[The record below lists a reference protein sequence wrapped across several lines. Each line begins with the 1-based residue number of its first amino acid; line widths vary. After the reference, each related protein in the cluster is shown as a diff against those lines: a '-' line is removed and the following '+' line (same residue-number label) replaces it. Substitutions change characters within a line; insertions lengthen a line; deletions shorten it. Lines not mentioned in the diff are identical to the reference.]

1 MTTLLDQSIS
11 LLQKLQKEPT
21 NNNELDNKTFKYLI
35 DQFNNIKK
43 TTPDISQEDLIKQSN
58 TLISILKQCSFAP
71 PPAPVVK
78 PNTTIPGVPN
88 AKPKVPKTKD
98 WTELEDKCKELPDK
112 IRAGQNSKVKF
123 PKHNDGPLFDKEL
136 DLLQPD
142 KPTFDWGIKFTY
154 DPSEQNFGLTCIP
167 NTGTSLANSE
177 DKQEW
182 YMTLLPAMKSQI
194 PKSPGMDTPNAMPG
208 LQFQL
213 KSNIAKHRIPGSQPV
228 YQHLGIDTVMVTIV
242 GCFTGDGGKKTRT
255 TSTDL
260 PINYANSLNPNISA
274 DGKTI
279 KKINLT
285 EEEQKVLDVA
295 NSVATNLSLSNPIH
309 RTGSN
314 GLVSIILADNYSTTD
329 GAKIEQLLKSIES
342 KGYVWRSGI
351 NKFVSNTPSR
361 DEFYTYNSNSN
372 FTNGDVKTSL
382 QKESD
387 SNLATLPGEKLT
399 SKTKVNNEG
408 VNTTWMKDVNMYECE
423 PCQGV
428 VPQTERLDSYHEF
441 TSFQRLSYNK
451 ELEVEI
457 NLAKNTD
464 SRNPKK
470 NKYEEWGLDSTS
482 AKVQKD
488 ADWGP
493 LRNGEN
499 GNPRFKGVIRGMEA
513 YYARHDRTWYLMTLE
528 VTDLG
533 LSSDVPLNL
542 IKELTEAAEAA
553 AQDVKEEEGTAK
565 ALTDPNERLD
575 CILQQGNGK
584 FTAPDDVWG
593 TTNRAYIAGNI
604 AGGGELIAWDTY
616 TGEGIKYKMEE
627 VQENGKTIKYA
638 KASSSSVLS
647 PYDVAKELASTKV
660 NLISAASGGVGRI
673 RVDSDVKKQF
683 FITMYERGAIDYK
696 PLGIGEDV
704 LQSEVQGNIT
714 TGNNAEAEK
723 AFQQLCSSF
732 YSTSKRIG
740 PSEPGATR
748 LDNPQRLLTS
758 MTLSEVASKFKAG
771 TVTEGQLGVLVNE
784 WTASNSSFTTDKGIK
799 VFQDL
804 RIIKQG
810 TCKGFA
816 FARSDVPGSQWKVIT
831 PYGLFKQLLT
841 EMNSN
846 TEADLNF
853 LLEYIDIKT
862 NPFQSGFVSYVDGS
876 GSNDP
881 GLKNRNQQVACFDT
895 TRGDMDPN
903 TPGVQS
909 IKDVNGGQHN
919 QYDPLAAGDS
929 IPLEGLNPL
938 EAFLGTVSTLIACG
952 VDFLPAVGSFLAGF
966 AASPFTAGTS
976 LVAGTAFSG
985 FLAVLAGAACADS
998 FGNLTAAAA
1007 GKREY
1012 DWLAGLIDLV
1022 TALIPE
1028 IAGRKGVRESAKR
1041 IAQALGVKGVILSI
1055 GKTILD
1061 LFAKNSTLRNLNP
1074 VDSVKAIWGNI
1085 VRNAATSS
1093 GIPTSNP
1100 IIITASNPNFFQ
1112 SVWNWILKATGK
1124 TVTTLIDLLRS
1135 YYSNTDLTNL
1145 RTLIDTNKADTAFM
1159 TGLDSLVT
1167 PQQISVLKSGDVIVT
1182 KNGELFIV
1190 EKQIF
1195 DDSGNYSETILI
1207 DVLNNPHYS
1216 GTIPDADSVYKADS
1230 IINKKTDI
1238 EALTPA
1244 GTTSSTSPI
1253 SPAVVPGVA
1262 TPSVLSTNDVDL
1274 VITKLRGS
1282 DPDIITELTN
1292 AGIKPIN
1299 RTSIVGD
1306 TVVKIGDNDTYVV
1319 VSIDGHTG
1327 TITVKNVRTGAITVA
1342 DNTYYNVNDLNK
1354 ITSLPSI
1361 PAFSPIVMGPPLPT
1375 VIAPPAATVVSSSTV
1390 PPAGSLGI
1398 PPASVGTSTTV
1409 PIFVPTINTKT
1420 GTVINKLQAN
1430 NPDIVTILAAEG
1442 INPIGLSA
1450 QVGDSLVKVGD
1461 IDTYTVDY
1469 ASLSTSTFKVKNN
1482 RTGIIEDLDN
1492 TFFSIDDIKK
1502 VEVKNNPAFTYTISD
1517 LENSTEY
1524 ALIKSYM
1531 TGNADIALRTANVP
1545 FLQANPVV
1553 NVGELIVNQYG
1564 VIYEVTEVIPG
1575 TNSIKIRKS
1584 DGSELT
1590 IVPSLSTQFY
1600 KADDIL
1606 AKKLDIESEINKSPT
1621 PATTSKP
1628 SVTPKPLTVVYGD
1641 SNNYIN
1647 SVVDDLITTNKIPEP
1662 SSENIYNSYYDAWY
1676 NEVKNSTLNSD
1687 IKDLMEPIQIDII
1700 SKKAPS
1706 RISNILTGQ
1715 FIDQRGEV
1723 LVYHSIDNSTNVIY
1737 FTKVSNNTVEAIPFS
1752 STQELFNISTPL
1764 GATLTHYLKRSI
1776 LKPI

>member
-177 DKQEW
+177 DRQEW
-182 YMTLLPAMKSQI
+182 YMTLLPAMKSQT

-274 DGKTI
+274 DGNYI
-279 KKINLT
+279 KGIKLT
-285 EEEQKVLDVA
+285 EEERKVLDVA
-295 NSVATNLSLSNPIH
+295 NSLFATTIRNIPIISVDKLPRYILESTLVNLDISKIKII
-309 RTGSN
+309 
-314 GLVSIILADNYSTTD
+314 VESIQ
-329 GAKIEQLLKSIES
+329 K
-342 KGYVWRSGI
+342 KGYIWRL
-351 NKFVSNTPSR
+351 NKFISNNPSQQEV
-361 DEFYTYNSNSN
+361 DTYNQAINNNKEGS
-372 FTNGDVKTSL
+372 VPQL
-382 QKESD
+382 QKGKD
-387 SNLATLPGEKLT
+387 SNLATIPEEKLT

-423 PCQGV
+423 PCEGV

-575 CILQQGNGK
+575 CILQQGNGIL
-584 FTAPDDVWG
+584 TAPDDVRG
-593 TTNRAYIAGNI
+593 TTNRAYIAGTI
-604 AGGGELIAWDTY
+604 AGGGELIAWDMY
-616 TGEGIKYKMEE
+616 TGEGMKYKMEE
-627 VQENGKTIKYA
+627 VQENGKSIKYA
-638 KASSSSVLS
+638 KASSSSVLT
-647 PYDVAKELASTKV
+647 PYEVAKELASTKV

-683 FITMYERGAIDYK
+683 FVTMYERGAIDYK
-696 PLGIGEDV
+696 PQGIGEDV
-704 LQSEVQGNIT
+704 LQSEVAGNIA
-714 TGNNAEAEK
+714 TGNNVEAEK

-732 YSTSKRIG
+732 YSTSKRVG
-740 PSEPGATR
+740 GSDPGAQN
-748 LDNPQRLLTS
+748 LDNPHRLLTS
-758 MTLSEVASKFKAG
+758 MTLSEVASKLTEIKAG
-771 TVTEGQLGVLVNE
+771 EVREAQLGVLVNE
-784 WTASNSSFTTDKGIK
+784 WTSSNNQFTTDKGIK

-804 RIIKQG
+804 RMINQG

-816 FARSDVPGSQWKVIT
+816 FARSNVPGSQWKVIT

-862 NPFQSGFVSYVDGS
+862 NPFQSGYVSYVDGS

-903 TPGVQS
+903 TPGIQS
-909 IKDVNGGQHN
+909 IRDVNDGQYN

-929 IPLEGLNPL
+929 IPLDGLNPI
-938 EAFLGTVSTLIACG
+938 EAFFGTVSVGVSCG
-952 VDFLPAVGSFLAGF
+952 IDFLTSIGPFLAGLF
-966 AASPFTAGTS
+966 GAAPTAGAST
-976 LVAGTAFSG
+976 VAGTAVSG
-985 FLAVLAGAACADS
+985 ALVVLAGATCADS
-998 FGNLTAAAA
+998 FGNLQAAAV

-1012 DWLAGLIDLV
+1012 NWVDGLIDLV
-1022 TALIPE
+1022 TAFIPE
-1028 IAGRKGVRESAKR
+1028 
-1041 IAQALGVKGVILSI
+1041 ALGRPIVRAGIKNIVNKLKIGNIVKSI
-1055 GKTILD
+1055 GKTIMD
-1061 LFAKNSTLRNLNP
+1061 SFAGNVKVRQDP
-1074 VDSVKAIWGNI
+1074 VGFVGDIWNQI
-1085 VRNAATSS
+1085 ITNAAKSS
-1093 GIPTSNP
+1093 GVSPSDP
-1100 IIITASNPNFFQ
+1100 IIIAVGNRNFFQ
-1112 SVWNWILKATGK
+1112 RVWDWILKATGK

-1216 GTIPDADSVYKADS
+1216 GTIPDADLVYKADS

-1244 GTTSSTSPI
+1244 GTTSSTSLI

-1262 TPSVLSTNDVDL
+1262 KPPVLSTNDVDL

-1662 SSENIYNSYYDAWY
+1662 SSKNIYYSYYDAWY

-1687 IKDLMEPIQIDII
+1687 IKNLMEPIQIDII

-1737 FTKVSNNTVEAIPFS
+1737 FTKVSNNRVEAIPFS

>member
-112 IRAGQNSKVKF
+112 IRAGQKS
-123 PKHNDGPLFDKEL
+123 EAI

-154 DPSEQNFGLTCIP
+154 DPSDQNFGLTCIP

-182 YMTLLPAMKSQI
+182 FMTLLPAMKSQI

-423 PCQGV
+423 PCEGV

-584 FTAPDDVWG
+584 FTAPDDVLG

-627 VQENGKTIKYA
+627 VQESGKTIKYA

-704 LQSEVQGNIT
+704 LQSEVQGNIA

-758 MTLSEVASKFKAG
+758 MTLSEVASKLKEIKAG
-771 TVTEGQLGVLVNE
+771 AVEEAQLGVLVNE

-799 VFQDL
+799 IFQDL

-929 IPLEGLNPL
+929 IPLEGLNPIQY
-938 EAFLGTVSTLIACG
+938 ALGVLSAGISCG
-952 VDFLPAVGSFLAGF
+952 IDFILSIGTFLAGLTGGVVTGGL
-966 AASPFTAGTS
+966 SG
-976 LVAGTAFSG
+976 VAGAVVSG
-985 FLAVLAGAACADS
+985 GLMVLAAATCADS
-998 FGNLTAAAA
+998 LGNLQAAAV

-1012 DWLAGLIDLV
+1012 DTLGGIIDLV
-1022 TALIPE
+1022 TAIIPAALGR
-1028 IAGRKGVRESAKR
+1028 AGVRKAIKAFLGPIGKIDVIKVVGQTLKENTTVHMDAKANPADFIGRIWNKIVNNITTAASVPPGNPITATAASDNFFKKMWDWITRKG
-1041 IAQALGVKGVILSI
+1041 
-1055 GKTILD
+1055 
-1061 LFAKNSTLRNLNP
+1061 
-1074 VDSVKAIWGNI
+1074 
-1085 VRNAATSS
+1085 
-1093 GIPTSNP
+1093 
-1100 IIITASNPNFFQ
+1100 
-1112 SVWNWILKATGK
+1112 GK
-1124 TVTTLIDLLRS
+1124 TVTSTVTDLLDS
-1135 YYSNTDLTNL
+1135 YKNNPQLTSVRDILRANKDDSNFFS
-1145 RTLIDTNKADTAFM
+1145 TL
-1159 TGLDSLVT
+1159 S
-1167 PQQISVLKSGDVIVT
+1167 PS
-1182 KNGELFIV
+1182 IV
-1190 EKQIF
+1190 EV
-1195 DDSGNYSETILI
+1195 E
-1207 DVLNNPHYS
+1207 
-1216 GTIPDADSVYKADS
+1216 
-1230 IINKKTDI
+1230 
-1238 EALTPA
+1238 
-1244 GTTSSTSPI
+1244 I
-1253 SPAVVPGVA
+1253 SPAVGSIIVSPDGKLYKVKEYIWEH
-1262 TPSVLSTNDVDL
+1262 PDST
-1274 VITKLRGS
+1274 R
-1282 DPDIITELTN
+1282 PD
-1292 AGIKPIN
+1292 
-1299 RTSIVGD
+1299 
-1306 TVVKIGDNDTYVV
+1306 
-1319 VSIDGHTG
+1319 
-1327 TITVKNVRTGAITVA
+1327 
-1342 DNTYYNVNDLNK
+1342 
-1354 ITSLPSI
+1354 
-1361 PAFSPIVMGPPLPT
+1361 
-1375 VIAPPAATVVSSSTV
+1375 
-1390 PPAGSLGI
+1390 
-1398 PPASVGTSTTV
+1398 
-1409 PIFVPTINTKT
+1409 
-1420 GTVINKLQAN
+1420 
-1430 NPDIVTILAAEG
+1430 
-1442 INPIGLSA
+1442 
-1450 QVGDSLVKVGD
+1450 VKVFKGYILVDEAGND
-1461 IDTYTVDY
+1461 ITQLTTD
-1469 ASLSTSTFKVKNN
+1469 
-1482 RTGIIEDLDN
+1482 
-1492 TFFSIDDIKK
+1492 
-1502 VEVKNNPAFTYTISD
+1502 
-1517 LENSTEY
+1517 
-1524 ALIKSYM
+1524 
-1531 TGNADIALRTANVP
+1531 P
-1545 FLQANPVV
+1545 F
-1553 NVGELIVNQYG
+1553 YDKM
-1564 VIYEVTEVIPG
+1564 Y
-1575 TNSIKIRKS
+1575 
-1584 DGSELT
+1584 
-1590 IVPSLSTQFY
+1590 
-1600 KADDIL
+1600 L
-1606 AKKLDIESEINKSPT
+1606 A
-1621 PATTSKP
+1621 
-1628 SVTPKPLTVVYGD
+1628 
-1641 SNNYIN
+1641 
-1647 SVVDDLITTNKIPEP
+1647 DDLITNKDQIESILTSPIPTIGGSTIPVVPSTSPSYSLTKIKERFAASNGSVIKQLQGLGINPSIGANKPILGDTLVRFGDGQEYITVEVAGELRAKNILDNVIEEINEDFYKLSDLNKVKIPNP
-1662 SSENIYNSYYDAWY
+1662 TVGGSPAPVTPDPVTPPGPTTATIPDPATVGVPGTSPAVTGSVTFGNSSNYVNTIIAKIPGTPPTSTQVYQAYNDTWINVSGSDKKSLLAPLTVDYLAKNY
-1676 NEVKNSTLNSD
+1676 NEAAMQSIL
-1687 IKDLMEPIQIDII
+1687 
-1700 SKKAPS
+1700 KKQEYINQAGQ
-1706 RISNILTGQ
+1706 ILTFKDVDDDARTLRFTLSDG
-1715 FIDQRGEV
+1715 
-1723 LVYHSIDNSTNVIY
+1723 SITS
-1737 FTKVSNNTVEAIPFS
+1737 IPFGN
-1752 STQELFNISTPL
+1752 TDKLFNISISLSGFMEQYIINQLLP
-1764 GATLTHYLKRSI
+1764 
-1776 LKPI
+1776 